1 MTSLLAG
8 SLARTIG
15 KAMSGLF
22 LPATMTRGAT
32 SYPCRAIFDQWGK
45 DSGSGG
51 ALTNPDVKALV
62 LANSL
67 AVEPASGDVVALQG
81 STFVVVSN
89 IDTKPAVSTDP
100 ARAVW
105 TLIGKF
111 SPVGSGVLA
120 AYATTAAALGTPYR
134 VYRSTGNNPLSTAP
148 IETTPVVVTSAKSSG
163 FDFKRSSTFEDLL
176 FAMQADFSNIRIGD
190 YLVGSSGTFFIADMP
205 PLRPVVAVQ
214 CNRLATISR
223 SNSERNVAGG
233 QAQGLPSQPGSTG
246 RYRGVST
253 AVVPSG
259 AGETDIVIGI
269 PCAMIGS
276 TGRATGTGE
285 TPTDAPGPSRW
296 RIYLPQSAAPKGT
309 IHDRDIVTDEEG
321 IRHQVSAAGWTP
333 VGYRLETVR
342 LEN

>member
-1 MTSLLAG
+1 MKSPLAG

-15 KAMSGLF
+15 KAMAGLF
-22 LPATMTRGAT
+22 LPATLTRGAT
-32 SYPCRAIFDQWGK
+32 TYPCRAIFDQWGK

-67 AVEPASGDVVALQG
+67 AVELASGDLVALQG

-120 AYATTAAALGTPYR
+120 AYATTAASLGTPYR

-163 FDFKRSSTFEDLL
+163 FDFKRLSTFEDLL

-190 YLVGSSGTFFIADMP
+190 YMVGARTYFIADMP
-205 PLRPVVAVQ
+205 ALRPVLAVQ
-214 CNRLATISR
+214 CNATVSVYRLPG
-223 SNSERNVAGG
+223 EPAGTAG
-233 QAQGLPSQPGSTG
+233 FGSQP
-246 RYRGVST
+246 YQEPQT
-253 AVVPSG
+253 ASG
-259 AGETDIVIGI
+259 ASIYDEAPVISGI
-269 PCAMIGS
+269 PCSLQES
-276 TGRATGTGE
+276 TQRRNSIEQLPGDTQSSAVRMGYF
-285 TPTDAPGPSRW
+285 APS
-296 RIYLPQSAAPKGT
+296 SFPKGSLLA
-309 IHDRDIVTDEEG
+309 RDYVVDDLGTKY
-321 IRHQVSAAGWTP
+321 QVIDPHWD
-333 VGYRLETVR
+333 VMGYRAALLILEM
-342 LEN
+342 